1 MNYVNTQLVIESDKA
16 PSGELKWRSPSN
28 IALVKYWGKHG
39 IQLPNNASI
48 SFTLENA
55 YTDTKLAYSPKENI
69 EEKIDLDFY
78 FEGQKNE
85 AFAKKVNKFFE
96 SLIPIFPFIEQF
108 KFTIH
113 SSNSFPHSAGIAS
126 SASAMSALALCLCS
140 LEHKL
145 FGTLKD
151 DSSFEQ
157 KASYIAR
164 LGSGSACRS
173 IYGGLVTWGETT
185 YVPSSSNLYAIKN
198 QDIHPVFTTYRDDI
212 LIVDKGE
219 KSVSSRAGHGL
230 MENNIFAPTRYD
242 QAKRNMHEIT
252 TALKVGDIERVGE
265 VIESEALT
273 LHALMMTSY
282 PSYILLKPNTLT
294 ILDKVKTFRKETKLP
309 LYFSLDAGPNPHLL
323 YPDNIQA
330 EVQAFIQAELISHC
344 HNGQWIQDKVG
355 NGPIQMS

>member
-1 MNYVNTQLVIESDKA
+1 MDYINKQLIIESDKA
-16 PSGELKWRSPSN
+16 PQGEIAWRSPSN

-39 IQLPNNASI
+39 VQLPNNASI
-48 SFTLENA
+48 SFTLQNA
-55 YTDTKLAYSPKENI
+55 YSETTLAYAPKQN
-69 EEKIDLDFY
+69 KDAKVDLDFY
-78 FEGQKNE
+78 FEGKKNDL
-85 AFAKKVNKFFE
+85 FAKKVVTFFE

-113 SSNSFPHSAGIAS
+113 STNSFPHSAGIAS

-140 LEHKL
+140 LEHRI

-151 DSSFEQ
+151 DKAFDQ
-157 KASYIAR
+157 KASFIAR

-173 IYGGLVTWGETT
+173 VYGKLVTWGETT
-185 YVPSSSNLYAIKN
+185 HVEGSSNLYAVPTT
-198 QDIHPVFTTYRDDI
+198 DTHPVFDSYRDDI

-230 MENNIFAPTRYD
+230 MEGNLFAPTRYD
-242 QAKRNMHEIT
+242 QARRNMQEIT
-252 TALKVGDIERVGE
+252 TALRTGDIERVGQ
-265 VIESEALT
+265 VIETEALT

-294 ILDKVKTFRKETKLP
+294 VLDKVKQFRMDSKLP

-323 YPDNIQA
+323 YPENIKTD
-330 EVQAFIQAELISHC
+330 VQDFIKSELLAHC
-344 HNGQWIQDKVG
+344 HNQQWIEDRVG
-355 NGPIQMS
+355 AGPIQIK